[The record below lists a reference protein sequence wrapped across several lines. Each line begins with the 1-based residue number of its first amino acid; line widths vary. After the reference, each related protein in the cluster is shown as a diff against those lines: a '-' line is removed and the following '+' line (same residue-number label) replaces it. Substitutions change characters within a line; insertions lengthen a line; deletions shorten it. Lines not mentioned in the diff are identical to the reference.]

1 VFVELPKF
9 DKKIGELN
17 GMADKWIYFVK
28 NVGHLKSV
36 PKTLASDS
44 AINQALTIANTA
56 SLTPEELDVQQKKLM
71 WLSDQKAN
79 LVRAEQAERVAQQAL
94 EKATKAEAEKQ
105 KAEVEKQKAEAE
117 KQVALENAK
126 NAEKI
131 TKLQIAKQ
139 MLQANMDIAL
149 IKQVTGLTKMD
160 ITKLKQLK
168 Q

>member
-1 VFVELPKF
+1 
-9 DKKIGELN
+9 
-17 GMADKWIYFVK
+17 MADKWIYFVK
-28 NVGHLKSV
+28 NVGHLKSI
-36 PKTLASDS
+36 PKMLASDS

-56 SLTPEELDVQQKKLM
+56 GLTPEELDVQQKKLM

-105 KAEVEKQKAEAE
+105 
-117 KQVALENAK
+117 VALENAK

-139 MLQANMDIAL
+139 MLQANMNIAL

-160 ITKLKQLK
+160 ITQLK
-168 Q
+168 R